1 MSQFD
6 KKKKKY
12 NREDISGE
20 KELWLCQ
27 QLAQIKSPQ
36 EVQELYHHKFP
47 ERKPLSVQLIRYY
60 KETRGPIIEEMRNK
74 VLDKALKVPIANET
88 VRLQRTEALYQ
99 VSTTILDK
107 KDMVDTSLKCLKEA
121 RDEVKGEGSS
131 SQTYLQFNQY
141 NELSDEELLFK
152 KKELENKIIE
162 LNKKGEKVYA

>member
-1 MSQFD
+1 M
-6 KKKKKY
+6 
-12 NREDISGE
+12 
-20 KELWLCQ
+20 
-27 QLAQIKSPQ
+27 
-36 EVQELYHHKFP
+36 
-47 ERKPLSVQLIRYY
+47 QLIRYY